1 MSDTSKLTLTFGFN
15 GTKFTRDYRMEVA
28 DSIAAAPAT
37 ILSKIEAINASLSAG
52 TSDGLNEFFR
62 ADDYDGTNGNF
73 NKIVNAELVTTEEI
87 NIPR

>member
-1 MSDTSKLTLTFGFN
+1 MVDTSVPFSSVN
-15 GTKFTRDYRMEVA
+15 
-28 DSIAAAPAT
+28 
-37 ILSKIEAINASLSAG
+37 LSVGVCLSAG